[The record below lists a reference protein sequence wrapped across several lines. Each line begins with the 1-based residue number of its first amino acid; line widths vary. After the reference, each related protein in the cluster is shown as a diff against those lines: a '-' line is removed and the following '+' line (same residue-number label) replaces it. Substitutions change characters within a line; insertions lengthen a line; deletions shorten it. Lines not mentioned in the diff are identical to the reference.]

1 MSNALA
7 LLALIVL
14 GGLVAGVVVRAR
26 QGRLGRGAL
35 LGLASLCGVGLV
47 TMTITDWPAES
58 LARFWADHSVLSATL
73 STLLLVGAGFLAF
86 EARDNLEQQELTES
100 LATAAFGGLVDHMID
115 VDLALALLCDVE
127 PPPALVTT
135 GKPLRWL
142 RDERDHYV
150 SRQSDDPRQVLPP
163 VIAIAALDEWREQ
176 LVDQAL
182 RRVMA
187 AMRDWAPL
195 LCQTRQGTSVLV
207 RVGRLRNG
215 LLLLQR
221 QIDND
226 DMTAASAQARLL
238 RGECAVL
245 ALGLELGSGVEPR
258 YVRAGVLL
266 QPAEAVALP
275 HVVIEMQRLIAL
287 AGGKAP
293 GGVPPA
299 SRVSAALAAG
309 ARRHELKKM
318 TEGP

>member
-1 MSNALA
+1 
-7 LLALIVL
+7 
-14 GGLVAGVVVRAR
+14 
-26 QGRLGRGAL
+26 
-35 LGLASLCGVGLV
+35 
-47 TMTITDWPAES
+47 MTITDWPVES
-58 LARFWADHSVLSATL
+58 LARFWADHSILSATL
-73 STLLLVGAGFLAF
+73 STLLLLGAGFLAF

-115 VDLALALLCDVE
+115 VDLALALLCEVE
-127 PPPALVTT
+127 PPPALVST

-142 RDERDHYV
+142 RDERDRYV
-150 SRQSDDPRQVLPP
+150 SRQADDPRQVLLP
-163 VIAIAALDEWREQ
+163 VIAVAAVGEWREQ
-176 LVDQAL
+176 VVDQAL

-226 DMTAASAQARLL
+226 DLTAASAQARLL
-238 RGECAVL
+238 RGECEVL

-258 YVRAGVLL
+258 YVRDGVLL
-266 QPAEAVALP
+266 QPAEAAALP
-275 HVVIEMQRLIAL
+275 HVVLEMQHLVEL
-287 AGGKAP
+287 AGGDA

-309 ARRHELKKM
+309 ARQRELKKL

>member
-1 MSNALA
+1 MINALA
-7 LLALIVL
+7 LVALIVL
-14 GGLVAGVVVRAR
+14 GGVMAGVVVRAR
-26 QGRLGRGAL
+26 QGRLGRRAL
-35 LGLASLCGVGLV
+35 LALASLCGVGLI
-47 TMTITDWPAES
+47 TMTVTDWPAES

-115 VDLALALLCDVE
+115 VDLALALLCTAE
-127 PPPALVTT
+127 PPSALLST

-142 RDERDHYV
+142 RDERDRYV
-150 SRQSDDPRQVLPP
+150 SRQADDPRKALPP
-163 VIAIAALDEWREQ
+163 DIAEAPLDEWREE

-226 DMTAASAQARLL
+226 DLTGASAQARLL
-238 RGECAVL
+238 RGECEVL

-258 YVRAGVLL
+258 YVRDGVLL
-266 QPAEAVALP
+266 QPAEAAALP
-275 HVVIEMQRLIAL
+275 HVVSEMKRLVDL
-287 AGGKAP
+287 AGGGESA
-293 GGVPPA
+293 GVPPS

-309 ARRHELKKM
+309 ARRHELKKL
-318 TEGP
+318 TKGA